1 MTVTLRAAVPTDA
14 GEISRLYAQS
24 WRAAYPGLVP
34 QSYLDELQ
42 DHHWTQTVT
51 DWITTGRFTA
61 LLAFE
66 KEVMAGC
73 AIYGRAREEKYEGWG
88 ELVSLYVMPGR
99 FRKGYG
105 SRLVQRMV
113 QEMKAQGLSGC
124 YLWVLDGNRRARAF
138 YEKAGFEDTGETL
151 TFTLADAPL
160 LDCRYRMEFKPR

>member
-42 DHHWTQTVT
+42 DHHWTQTVA

-88 ELVSLYVMPGR
+88 ELVSFMSCQVAFARVTAAVWSSEWY
-99 FRKGYG
+99 RK
-105 SRLVQRMV
+105 
-113 QEMKAQGLSGC
+113 
-124 YLWVLDGNRRARAF
+124 
-138 YEKAGFEDTGETL
+138 
-151 TFTLADAPL
+151 
-160 LDCRYRMEFKPR
+160 